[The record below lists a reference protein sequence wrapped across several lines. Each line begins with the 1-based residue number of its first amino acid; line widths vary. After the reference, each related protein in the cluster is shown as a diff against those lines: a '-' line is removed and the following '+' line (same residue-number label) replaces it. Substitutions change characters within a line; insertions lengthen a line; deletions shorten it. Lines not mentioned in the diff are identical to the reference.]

1 MEVGDIAISKIQDE
15 MKLIHD
21 FGTPLTAVD
30 SPYLLSM
37 FDFEY
42 QDVNSS
48 DLSMARFMRQAI
60 DLFKD
65 NK

>member
-1 MEVGDIAISKIQDE
+1 MEVGDIAISKITDE

-21 FGTPLTAVD
+21 FGTPLTATE

-42 QDVNSS
+42 QDAHSS
-48 DLSMARFMRQAI
+48 DLAMARFMR
-60 DLFKD
+60 
-65 NK
+65 